1 MTSSDATSPHQQSS
15 STAHNTT
22 AQSPG
27 AATTAAGGTGTSSS
41 SGSNRAHL
49 NILRDELRDSV
60 MEEERLLDRM
70 AELSHTRS
78 SLRVQVQQ
86 READAEV
93 QGIRRRRE
101 RLENTRQTFQL

>member
-1 MTSSDATSPHQQSS
+1 MTPSDAASPHRQSS
-15 STAHNTT
+15 STAHTTT
-22 AQSPG
+22 AQSPVTAV
-27 AATTAAGGTGTSSS
+27 AASGTSTSSS

-49 NILRDELRDSV
+49 NILRDELRYSV

-86 READAEV
+86 READAEA
-93 QGIRRRRE
+93 QGIRRRKE

>member
-1 MTSSDATSPHQQSS
+1 MTPSDAASPHQQAS

-27 AATTAAGGTGTSSS
+27 AAAAGGTSTSSS
-41 SGSNRAHL
+41 SGGNRAHL

-60 MEEERLLDRM
+60 VEEERLLDRM
-70 AELSHTRS
+70 AELSHARS